1 MPPSRKPA
9 EPPDAARLGDTYS
22 PLRDLVT
29 QSIRQAIVRGRYR
42 PGERLIEERIAA
54 ELGVSRN
61 PVREAI
67 RALASEGFIEVTPR
81 RSAVVASLS
90 NADAWE
96 MVEVRATLEGLN
108 ARLAARRHKAGVID
122 RIKSALSE
130 GRGKATT
137 GTPEEFVEFNNR
149 FHDLLAEAGNNR
161 VLGDIMRTLRERTAH
176 LFAPRSLKQAE
187 TNWEEHADIL
197 EAIIAGDEE
206 LAALLASRHVL
217 HAGRTF
223 LAEREPAP
231 EETTAAPP
239 GMKAAAGGKR

>member
-1 MPPSRKPA
+1 MPRHPKPA
-9 EPPDAARLGDTYS
+9 LPSEAVSESPSDATRLGDSYS

-42 PGERLIEERIAA
+42 PGERLIEERLAA

-67 RALASEGFIEVTPR
+67 RVLASEGFIEVTPR

-96 MVEVRATLEGLN
+96 MVEVRASLEGLN
-108 ARLAARRHKAGVID
+108 ARLAARRHQAGVID
-122 RIKSALSE
+122 RIESVLSE
-130 GRGKATT
+130 GRAKAAN

-176 LFAPRSLKQAE
+176 LFAPRSLKQAV
-187 TNWEEHADIL
+187 TNWEEHAGIL
-197 EAIIAGDEE
+197 EAIVAGDEE
-206 LAALLASRHVL
+206 MAALLASRHVL

-223 LAEREPAP
+223 LAERE
-231 EETTAAPP
+231 EE
-239 GMKAAAGGKR
+239 AAAVPAR